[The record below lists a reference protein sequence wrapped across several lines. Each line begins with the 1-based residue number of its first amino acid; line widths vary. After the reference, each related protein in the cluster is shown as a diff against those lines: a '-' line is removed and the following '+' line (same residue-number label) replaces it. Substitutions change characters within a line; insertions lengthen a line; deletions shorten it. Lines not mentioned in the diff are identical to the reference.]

1 MVMNKDQSYRIRTHY
16 LRTSVK
22 LAPDSAILHRFAI
35 ISELILDPLELDAEF
50 YAEFNGAIFKLDCP

>member
-1 MVMNKDQSYRIRTHY
+1 
-16 LRTSVK
+16 
-22 LAPDSAILHRFAI
+22 LHRFAI